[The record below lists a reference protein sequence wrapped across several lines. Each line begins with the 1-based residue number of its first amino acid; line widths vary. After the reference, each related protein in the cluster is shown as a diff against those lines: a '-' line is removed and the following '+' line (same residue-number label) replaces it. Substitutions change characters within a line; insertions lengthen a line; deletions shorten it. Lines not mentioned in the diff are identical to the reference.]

1 MNTFITNENQI
12 YTSVL
17 ENVSLT
23 CRNYSH
29 HLPQG
34 DYVRHLP
41 YTQTLVGPYAVT
53 LKDTRKIL
61 DIFYGELESTFST
74 TEVLL

>member
-1 MNTFITNENQI
+1 MNNLLSYVIKD

-17 ENVSLT
+17 ETISLT

-61 DIFYGELESTFST
+61 DIFYGELESTFSING
-74 TEVLL
+74 VIP